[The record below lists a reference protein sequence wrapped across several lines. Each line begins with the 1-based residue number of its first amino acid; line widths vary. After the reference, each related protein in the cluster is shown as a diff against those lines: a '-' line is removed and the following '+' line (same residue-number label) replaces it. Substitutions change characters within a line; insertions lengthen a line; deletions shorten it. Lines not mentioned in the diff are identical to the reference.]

1 MTIEKWNS
9 LNLLE
14 GEVRPG
20 FRAPD
25 AGDFVFPSIFGDS
38 VLTTKPVVL
47 VFFSVILIST
57 FFIASSRKALVVPS
71 KIQFAGEMVYGFV
84 RNEIGKDVIGSEF
97 QRFVPFLFTI
107 FTFIL
112 TNNIFGIIPLIQ
124 FPTMSRI
131 GFPVEITIFVYLTY
145 HFVAIRKHGLFKYL
159 KDMCFMP
166 GIPKFMYVILAPL
179 ELATYFLIR
188 PLTLA
193 MRLFGNMFAGH
204 LLLILFTLGGE
215 YMLHDK
221 LIMKI
226 FSLFSF
232 GFSLGFT
239 FFEFFVQCLQ
249 AYIFTLLSALYIA
262 GALAD
267 EH

>member
-1 MTIEKWNS
+1 

-14 GEVRPG
+14 GAVRPG

-131 GFPVEITIFVYLTY
+131 GFPV
-145 HFVAIRKHGLFKYL
+145 
-159 KDMCFMP
+159 
-166 GIPKFMYVILAPL
+166 
-179 ELATYFLIR
+179 
-188 PLTLA
+188 
-193 MRLFGNMFAGH
+193 
-204 LLLILFTLGGE
+204 
-215 YMLHDK
+215 
-221 LIMKI
+221 
-226 FSLFSF
+226 
-232 GFSLGFT
+232 
-239 FFEFFVQCLQ
+239 
-249 AYIFTLLSALYIA
+249 
-262 GALAD
+262 
-267 EH
+267 